1 MIINYIKTAFRFV
14 AKQKIYTFIN
24 VAGLSLGLC
33 TCLFIMLY
41 IIDEYRFDTF
51 HKDASRIFRVNLFGR
66 MSGQEFNTCYTSA
79 PIAAGMKAELP
90 EIEEACRI
98 TVWNDISVRYEDVT
112 FTEKKVLVADS
123 NYFDFFSFDLLQGDS
138 KTVLKEPNGIV
149 LTESLAS
156 RLLGYTGKGD
166 SRPLGKAVIIGTDKR
181 LYRVTGITED
191 PPHNSHFHYSMIIP
205 MESWDYSHSQLWTS
219 NNLNTYLKLNENA
232 SWQNVQSKFPDLVMK
247 YVGPQVQAAMGIS
260 IEDFYSQG
268 GAYGY
273 TLQPM
278 LKIHLFSNLS
288 QELEPGG
295 NISTIYILITIVIF
309 VLIIAC
315 INFMNLSTARF
326 TIRAR
331 EVGVR
336 KTMGASKGL
345 LIFQFLNESF
355 VLTFLSFVLALLLI
369 ALLMSGFNMLSGKE
383 LAFDMFL
390 RYDFLSV
397 ILIFLVVVG
406 LISGSYPAFYLS
418 SFKPVDVLKGRIK
431 AGKGSGW
438 IRSGLVVFQFFISV
452 VLIISTLLILKQ
464 LKHLEKKDLGFDK
477 ENVLVIKNADA
488 LGSKK
493 KSFKEELKTASD
505 VVSASIV
512 NLTPPDIE
520 YSDVFRP
527 VGENN
532 QDFGFNYCFAD
543 EDLQKTLGLEMVSGR
558 YFSSEF
564 PSDSGAIIINEAAV
578 KLIGWNDAIGEKIGT
593 HWDDKNDPRTII
605 GIVKDFNFQTLKKDI
620 TSLAIFP
627 GSEGNLL
634 LVKLAPGDIFK
645 AVKRIELRWKTFT
658 TDVPFEYSFIDEDFN
673 GKFRKEQ
680 QLAKVFLLFTILAIF
695 IACLGLFGLA
705 TYTAEQR
712 RKEMGIRKVM
722 GASLAV
728 IIKTLSKEFF
738 GLVTIAF
745 ILAIPVAYFVI
756 SWWLKSFAYKTNIDT
771 MSFIYGGIA
780 ALLVTVFSVAY
791 QSFKVASKN
800 PVESLKYE

>member
-1 MIINYIKTAFRFV
+1 MITNYFRIAFRFIS
-14 AKQKIYTFIN
+14 KQKMYTFIN
-24 VAGLSLGLC
+24 VAGLSIGLS

-41 IIDEYRFDTF
+41 IIDEYRYDTF
-51 HKDASRIFRVNLFGR
+51 HKDANRIYRINLFGR
-66 MSGQEFNTCYTSA
+66 LSGQEFNTCYTAA
-79 PIAAGMKAELP
+79 PIAAGMKAEFP
-90 EIEEACRI
+90 EIEKACRI
-98 TVWNDISVRYEDVT
+98 AVWNDMSVRYDDVT
-112 FTEKKVLVADS
+112 FTEKKILVADS
-123 NYFDFFSFDLLQGDS
+123 NYFDFFSFVLLQGDP

-149 LTESLAS
+149 LTESLAN

-166 SRPLGKAVIIGTDKR
+166 DRPIGKAVIIGTDKR
-181 LYRVTGITED
+181 VYRVTGITED
-191 PPHNSHFHYSMIIP
+191 PPHHSHFHYSLILP
-205 MESWDYSHSQLWTS
+205 MESWDYSQSQLWTS
-219 NNLNTYLKLNENA
+219 NNLNTYLKLDANA
-232 SWQNVQSKFPDLVMK
+232 SWQNVQSKFPDLVIK

-260 IEDFYSQG
+260 IEDFYNQG
-268 GAYGY
+268 GSYGY

-278 LKIHLFSNLS
+278 LKIHLFSNLDK
-288 QELEPGG
+288 ELEPGG

-326 TIRAR
+326 SVRAR

-345 LIFQFLNESF
+345 LIVQFLSESF
-355 VLTFLSFVLALLLI
+355 LLTFFSFVF
-369 ALLMSGFNMLSGKE
+369 ALLMITLLLSGFNTLSGKE

-390 RYDFLSV
+390 RVDFLTV
-397 ILIFLVVVG
+397 ILLFLVIVG

-418 SFKPVDVLKGRIK
+418 SFKPVEVLKGRIK
-431 AGKGSGW
+431 TGKGSGW
-438 IRSGLVVFQFFISV
+438 IRSALVVFQFFISI
-452 VLIISTLLILKQ
+452 VLIISTLLIFKQ
-464 LKHLEKKDLGFDK
+464 LKHLEKKNLGFDK

-488 LGSKK
+488 LGLKK
-493 KSFKEELKTASD
+493 RSFKEELKMTSD
-505 VVSASIV
+505 IVSASIV
-512 NLTPPDIE
+512 TLTPPDVD

-527 VGENN
+527 VGEKE

-543 EDLQKTLGLEMVSGR
+543 EDLQKTLGLKMVSGR

-578 KLIGWNDAIGEKIGT
+578 KLIGWTDAIGEKIGT
-593 HWDDKNDPRTII
+593 HWGNINDPRTVI

-645 AVKRIELRWKTFT
+645 TIKRIESMWKAFATE
-658 TDVPFEYSFIDEDFN
+658 VPFEYSFIDEDFN
-673 GKFRKEQ
+673 SKFRKEQ

-695 IACLGLFGLA
+695 IACLGLVGLSA
-705 TYTAEQR
+705 FSAEQR

-728 IIKTLSKEFF
+728 IIRTLSKEFF
-738 GLVTIAF
+738 GLVVIAF
-745 ILAIPVAYFVI
+745 ILAIPVTYFII
-756 SWWLKSFAYKTNIDT
+756 SWWLKSFAYRTSIDT
-771 MSFIYGGIA
+771 MSFIYGGITA
-780 ALLVTVFSVAY
+780 FLVTIFSVAY
-791 QSFKVASKN
+791 QSLKVASNN